1 MVLNSNSTLN
11 QAHVVLWV
19 LSIRLVLKH
28 ILKGKRDTRGEFC
41 SLNVFQCLT
50 AIIYSTKTFAKAAY
64 GINKKDSN
72 LFMELFWYVAKQ
84 LSLTS
89 DKWKHIVLGWN
100 TSKMIKSINEMKFRL
115 YSFKKKCCSMLIRIK
130 KIFVFHSA
138 EYHDST
144 ATPLGNFPRNLSFP
158 ATVQEHSRY
167 IWKTLHTWL
176 DPTQLVVCNSWNSFK
191 LLHYPAWKKK
201 HTTKEFTHN

>member
-1 MVLNSNSTLN
+1 M
-11 QAHVVLWV
+11 

-41 SLNVFQCLT
+41 SLNVLQCLT

-100 TSKMIKSINEMKFRL
+100 TSKMIKSINEMKLRL
-115 YSFKKKCCSMLIRIK
+115 YSFKKKCCSMLICIK
-130 KIFVFHSA
+130 KIFVFIQQNI
-138 EYHDST
+138 T
-144 ATPLGNFPRNLSFP
+144 ILLQPLWGIFPGTYLSSYGTGTQQVYMENSSHVVRSHP
-158 ATVQEHSRY
+158 AGC
-167 IWKTLHTWL
+167 L
-176 DPTQLVVCNSWNSFK
+176 
-191 LLHYPAWKKK
+191 
-201 HTTKEFTHN
+201 